1 MMNEVYITKSST
13 YLPNE
18 PVQNDEMEEYL
29 GLVNGK
35 PSKAKALILRNNG
48 IKTRYY
54 ALDKNSQPTH
64 TNAAITAKAIEGLF
78 DENFSKNDMQLLSCG
93 TTSADQIQPSHAS
106 MVHGELKPNHS
117 IGINTSMGLCNA
129 GMNAFNYAFL
139 SVKAG
144 SVENAV
150 AVGSERFS
158 SWMTADKFNHE
169 VENLKLLEEKP
180 IVAFKRE
187 FLRWMLSD
195 GAGAFLL
202 ENKPRENSVNL
213 RIEFIDFYSY
223 AHEIEA
229 CMYSGAEKQD
239 DGSLKSWAE
248 YPADEWLN
256 QSIFALKQDTRLLD
270 EYILKKGAQSL
281 RASFDKHNLDP
292 NDMDYVLAHISSNYF
307 KDGLREEFAAVGL
320 DFPVEKWYYNLSE
333 VGNIG
338 AASIFIATEELM
350 NSGKLKK
357 GEKVLL
363 CIPESGRFAYS
374 CAVLTVC

>member
-1 MMNEVYITKSST
+1 MKKHVYITQSST
-13 YLPNE
+13 YLPNI
-18 PVQNDEMEEYL
+18 PISNDEMEDYL
-29 GLVNGK
+29 GLVNGT

-54 ALDKNSQPTH
+54 ALDKNGKPTH
-64 TNAAITAKAIEGLF
+64 TNAQMTAMAVEGLF
-78 DENFSKNDMQLLSCG
+78 DEHFKKDDLQLLSCG

-106 MVHGELKPNHS
+106 MVHGELKTPKS
-117 IGINTSMGLCNA
+117 IEINTSMGLCNS
-129 GMNAFNYAFL
+129 GMNALNYAFL

-144 SVENAV
+144 VVNNAV
-150 AVGSERFS
+150 ATGSERFS
-158 SWMTADKFNHE
+158 AWMTADKFNHE

-202 ENKPRENSVNL
+202 ENQPRENKLNL

-223 AHEIEA
+223 AHELEV
-229 CMYSGAEKQD
+229 CMYSGSEKME
-239 DGSLKSWAE
+239 DGTLKSWADF
-248 YPADEWLN
+248 PSSEWLN

-270 EYILKKGAQSL
+270 QYILKKGAESL

-292 NDMDYVLAHISSNYF
+292 NEIDFVLAHISSNYF
-307 KDGLREEFAAVGL
+307 KDGLRQEFANVGL

-338 AASIFIATEELM
+338 AASIYIVTDELIK
-350 NSGKLKK
+350 SGKLKK
-357 GEKVLL
+357 GHKVLL
-363 CIPESGRFAYS
+363 CVPESGRFAYS
-374 CAVLTVC
+374 CSLLTVC